1 MSCSPFSPIKLK
13 LLSDFL
19 KSPHVLDVGSGRLY
33 YARWIKNHFPGTI
46 VTALDMFDQDLEPE
60 IVYVKTDLE
69 RGIPCEESVFETV
82 IAFDVI
88 EHIQN
93 EQLFIDD
100 LFRVLVVSGVLI
112 GSVPHD
118 ADGFLPAYNLTFFHR
133 SDVTHKRYYTVD
145 FLTVALKK
153 AGFTDVVVMP
163 GGGISPHVISEFF
176 PKFLRWAVKKIIS
189 LGYKIG
195 FLSDGNLRSDLFFV
209 AYKK

>member
-19 KSPHVLDVGSGRLY
+19 QLSRVLDVGSGPLH
-33 YARWIKNHFPGTI
+33 YARWIKNHFSGTM
-46 VTALDMFDQDLEPE
+46 VTALDMFDQDSEPG

-69 RGIPCEESVFETV
+69 RGVPCGERAFETV
-82 IAFDVI
+82 VAFDVI

-100 LFRVLVVSGVLI
+100 LFRVLVLGGVLI

-145 FLTVALKK
+145 SLTVALKK
-153 AGFTDVVVMP
+153 AGFVDVVVTP
-163 GGGISPHVISEFF
+163 GGGISPQVISEFF
-176 PKFLRWAVKKIIS
+176 PSFLRCVVKKLVS
-189 LGYKIG
+189 LGCRVG
-195 FLSDGNLRSDLFFV
+195 FLNDGHLQSDLFFV